1 MHEAEMNSV
10 NENDLELL
18 ESYLDDELTGR
29 ELEAL
34 RQRLSSEPQLAVAI
48 DELKSQRQMRQ
59 QFFGAC
65 EPDQMSVARLVQS
78 VNQNVTRE
86 LAWAER
92 NRSLRSWGS
101 LAACLLVGLFLGRAM
116 RGTGQASAPAPHQTA
131 VVSNPINSTPV
142 IDRTDTPRDTRLVF
156 DGPSVINP
164 NSNNRPQGN
173 FRITQPPMAN
183 VETLN
188 PLEGYSINIVDRFG
202 NTVRQFNSHEQ
213 YQKFIDEQ
221 MQRANQPPTPDSLR
235 LPDGK

>member
-1 MHEAEMNSV
+1 MNSV
-10 NENDLELL
+10 NENDLDLL

-34 RQRLSSEPQLAVAI
+34 RQRLSSEPQLATAI

-59 QFFGAC
+59 QFFAAC
-65 EPDQMSVARLVQS
+65 EPDQASVERLVQS

-86 LAWAER
+86 LAWSER

-116 RGTGQASAPAPHQTA
+116 RGTGQISAPAPHETA
-131 VVSNPINSTPV
+131 VVSTPVSTPT
-142 IDRTDTPRDTRLVF
+142 IQTADGPRDTRLVF

-164 NSNNRPQGN
+164 NLKNRSPSN
-173 FRITQPPMAN
+173 FRITQPPTAN

-221 MQRANQPPTPDSLR
+221 MQRANQPATPDSLR

>member
-1 MHEAEMNSV
+1 MNSIS
-10 NENDLELL
+10 ENDLELL

-59 QFFGAC
+59 RFFGAC
-65 EPDQMSVARLVQS
+65 EPDQASVQRLVQS
-78 VNQNVTRE
+78 VNQDVTRE

-101 LAACLLVGLFLGRAM
+101 LAACLLVGLFLGRAL
-116 RGTGQASAPAPHQTA
+116 RGTGQTSAPAPHETT
-131 VVSNPINSTPV
+131 VVSTPV
-142 IDRTDTPRDTRLVF
+142 ISTPVPEQTETPRDNTRLVF

-164 NSNNRPQGN
+164 NLKNRTPNN
-173 FRITQPPMAN
+173 FRINTPLTTT
-183 VETLN
+183 VDTLN
-188 PLEGYSINIVDRFG
+188 PLDGYSINIVDRFG

-221 MQRANQPPTPDSLR
+221 MQRANQSPTPDSLR

>member
-48 DELKSQRQMRQ
+48 DEFKSQRQMRQ

-65 EPDQMSVARLVQS
+65 EPDQASVERLVQS
-78 VNQNVTRE
+78 VNQNITRE
-86 LAWAER
+86 LAWSER

-116 RGTGQASAPAPHQTA
+116 RGTGQGPVVSAPENTT
-131 VVSNPINSTPV
+131 VVSNSQPIVATNNTEVPNN
-142 IDRTDTPRDTRLVF
+142 TRLVF

-164 NSNNRPQGN
+164 NPNNRPPGN
-173 FRITQPPMAN
+173 FRITQPPTAN
-183 VETLN
+183 VDLLN

-213 YQKFIDEQ
+213 YQKFVDEQ
-221 MQRANQPPTPDSLR
+221 MQRSNQPATPDSLR

>member
-10 NENDLELL
+10 SENDLELL

-34 RQRLSSEPQLAVAI
+34 RQRLSSEPQLATAI

-65 EPDQMSVARLVQS
+65 EPDQASVERLVQS
-78 VNQNVTRE
+78 VNQDVTRE
-86 LAWAER
+86 LAWSER

-116 RGTGQASAPAPHQTA
+116 RGTAQGPVASTPQNTT
-131 VVSNPINSTPV
+131 VVSNSEPV
-142 IDRTDTPRDTRLVF
+142 VATNNADGSNNTRLRF
-156 DGPSVINP
+156 DGPSIFNP
-164 NSNNRPQGN
+164 NTRPPGN
-173 FRITQPPMAN
+173 FRITPSQTTT
-183 VETLN
+183 VDTLN

-213 YQKFIDEQ
+213 YQKFVDEQ
-221 MQRANQPPTPDSLR
+221 MQRANQPATSDSLR

>member
-1 MHEAEMNSV
+1 MHEADMNSE

-59 QFFGAC
+59 QFFAAC
-65 EPDQMSVARLVQS
+65 EPDQASVERLVQT

-86 LAWAER
+86 LAWSER

-116 RGTGQASAPAPHQTA
+116 RGTGQTSAPAPHETT
-131 VVSNPINSTPV
+131 VVSTPV
-142 IDRTDTPRDTRLVF
+142 SSPNIQTADGPRDTRLVF

-164 NSNNRPQGN
+164 NPNNRPPGN
-173 FRITQPPMAN
+173 FRITQPPTAT
-183 VETLN
+183 VDLLN
-188 PLEGYSINIVDRFG
+188 PLDGYTINIVDRFG

-221 MQRANQPPTPDSLR
+221 MQHANQPATPDSLR